1 MMMMMI
7 NNDDDEGGDDDS
19 DDAEDEGGDDD
30 SDDADDDD
38 EGGDDDSDD
47 ADDDDEGSDDDSD
60 DAADDDEGGDDDTV
74 AELWLHA
81 LSINN
86 VNVTVHTPITT
97 STDCRAF
104 IASWDASRASANCFS
119 NPSFSL
125 SVDLCVVCAE
135 SNTPT

>member
-1 MMMMMI
+1 MMMRVVMMI
-7 NNDDDEGGDDDS
+7 LL
-19 DDAEDEGGDDD
+19 
-30 SDDADDDD
+30 
-38 EGGDDDSDD
+38 
-47 ADDDDEGSDDDSD
+47 
-60 DAADDDEGGDDDTV
+60 

-81 LSINN
+81 LSLNN
-86 VNVTVHTPITT
+86 DAALTPITT

-104 IASWDASRASANCFS
+104 IASCDASRASANCFS